1 MILPIDISIVI
12 VNYNVRDFLFR
23 CIESI
28 HANSGHRS
36 IEIIVVDNHS
46 IDGSVGALRQ
56 NFPEVIVIAN
66 EHNLGFGSAN
76 NQGIDIARGKYTLIL
91 NPDTLLSEHTLEV
104 CFNYM
109 EQNPQTGAVGAQ
121 MVDGSG
127 TYLPESKRGLP
138 TLWSSFC
145 KMTGLYRLFPTS
157 KSFNNYYL
165 GHIIQAENADIEVLT
180 GAFMFTQTTLLQQ
193 LGGFDDH
200 FFMYG
205 EDIDLSKRILDSG
218 FKIHYLPAA
227 KIVHFKGES
236 TKKTSIKYHK
246 SFYQAMSIYAEKHFQ
261 SKSTLFVPFLKI
273 AIAIIGTIHY
283 LKNLF
288 LSLWKPMLGLAF
300 GIMAYVG
307 VQLLWGRIYFNDF
320 GYYEPKN
327 ITITSMLAAL
337 TIVICV
343 WFFGWYDQYA
353 KRKYLNAGILVAAI
367 VILMIY
373 ALLPVEFRNSRVVL
387 FLGLI
392 FTYFIFLGLRFVS
405 QIWRNASAEGKKILF
420 VANELRS
427 KALFEI
433 MSQDKN
439 NEIIG
444 TVSPDENDVSSAY
457 INHVGN
463 LTEVIKTLKPNEVVF
478 DAASMK
484 MSKILELMSFP
495 MTDIHYKIAGQRSQ
509 AIVGSKSSNNKGEIY
524 SVESTYNLAKPLYLR
539 LKRLVDIVFSLLLL
553 PLSIFVNKVSVKKLF
568 QTIIGKTTLVAYHN
582 LQAAHNL
589 PALAPGIFTTQNI
602 IGELIQGNFVDTDE
616 KADIC
621 YTKYSHPVQD
631 IIIVLSNLNQQ

>member
-28 HANSGHRS
+28 YANSGQRH

-46 IDGSVGALRQ
+46 VDGSVGALRQ
-56 NFPEVIVIAN
+56 NFPEVLVIAN
-66 EHNLGFGSAN
+66 EQNMGFGSAN
-76 NQGIDIARGKYTLIL
+76 NQGISIARGKYTLIL
-91 NPDTLLSEHTLEV
+91 NPDTLLSENTLEV
-104 CFNYM
+104 CFQYL
-109 EQNPQTGAVGAQ
+109 EQHPQTGAIGAQ
-121 MVDGSG
+121 MVDGAG
-127 TYLPESKRGLP
+127 KYLPESKRGLP

-165 GHIIQAENADIEVLT
+165 GHIRQDESADIEVLT

-218 FKIHYLPAA
+218 YKIHYLPAA

-261 SKSTLFVPFLKI
+261 SKSTLFVPFLKV
-273 AIAIIGTIHY
+273 AIAIIGSIHY

-288 LSLWKPMLGLAF
+288 LSLWKPLLGLIF
-300 GIMAYVG
+300 GIFSYVG
-307 VQLLWGRIYFNDF
+307 VQLLWGMIYFHDI

-327 ITITSMLAAL
+327 IVITSVLASL
-337 TIVICV
+337 TIVTSV

-353 KRKYLNAGILVAAI
+353 KRKYLNAGILVAAVI
-367 VILMIY
+367 ILMIY
-373 ALLPVEFRNSRVVL
+373 ALLPTEFRNSRVVL
-387 FLGLI
+387 FLGLV
-392 FTYFIFLGLRFVS
+392 FTYFIFLGLRMMG
-405 QIWRNASAEGKKILF
+405 QKWRNSTSESKKILF
-420 VANELRS
+420 IANESRS
-427 KALFEI
+427 RELFQI
-433 MSQDKN
+433 MSLDKH

-444 TVSPDENDVSSAY
+444 TVSPDEKDLSSAY
-457 INHVGN
+457 INHVGK

-495 MTDIHYKIAGQRSQ
+495 MTDIHYKIAGHRSQ
-509 AIVGSKSSNNKGEIY
+509 AIVGSKSSKNRGEIY

-553 PLSIFVNKVSVKKLF
+553 PISIFVNKVSVKKLC

-621 YTKYSHPVQD
+621 YAKYYHPVQD
-631 IIIVLSNLNQQ
+631 IKIVLSNLKKQ